1 MSSRRP
7 QKSVHEEYAN
17 KLRAEINDLKAASA
31 PAPTATDSPAMV
43 YESSSSASLVFED
56 LSQTEQACASLGA
69 APDGFRP
76 LQWLNNGHYQQL
88 RENNQMDD
96 TLVRRLEAYRAVA
109 SR

>member
-7 QKSVHEEYAN
+7 KASVQEEYAN
-17 KLRAEINDLKAASA
+17 NLRAEINALKAASA
-31 PAPTATDSPAMV
+31 PTSTESPAMV
-43 YESSSSASLVFED
+43 YEASSSASLVFED

-96 TLVRRLEAYRAVA
+96 TLVRRLEAYRVVA

>member
-7 QKSVHEEYAN
+7 KTSVQEEYAN

-31 PAPTATDSPAMV
+31 PTATESPAMV

-88 RENNQMDD
+88 RDNNQMDD